1 MFQIKSYL
9 QYKNTP
15 DSKPRVLV
23 EGVDY
28 DTINFNSLQNYLIWK
43 EDIAQKIEKVAGLSD
58 CRSLLTVEIDGVE
71 WTLNSDV
78 FESPFGFYA
87 LFDSVYLGGY
97 LSSGNYGTN
106 DIKNSKVVGSFFDDP
121 AKYSKL
127 LWNCSEEEG
136 WQKVFKLLGIE
147 L

>member
-23 EGVDY
+23 KGINYEYSGGEKGEIQGLFEETEGG
-28 DTINFNSLQNYLIWK
+28 LLR
-43 EDIAQKIEKVAGLSD
+43 VADLSD

>member
-1 MFQIKSYL
+1 MFQINSHL
-9 QYKNTP
+9 QFRNTP
-15 DSKPRVLV
+15 DGKPRVLV
-23 EGVDY
+23 RGINYEYSGGEKGEIQGLFEETEGG
-28 DTINFNSLQNYLIWK
+28 LLR
-43 EDIAQKIEKVAGLSD
+43 VADLSD

>member
-1 MFQIKSYL
+1 
-9 QYKNTP
+9 
-15 DSKPRVLV
+15 
-23 EGVDY
+23 
-28 DTINFNSLQNYLIWK
+28 
-43 EDIAQKIEKVAGLSD
+43 
-58 CRSLLTVEIDGVE
+58 VEIDGVE

>member
-23 EGVDY
+23 RGINYEYSGGEKGEIQGLFEETEGG
-28 DTINFNSLQNYLIWK
+28 LLR
-43 EDIAQKIEKVAGLSD
+43 VADLSD

>member
-1 MFQIKSYL
+1 MFQINSHL
-9 QYKNTP
+9 QFRNTP
-15 DSKPRVLV
+15 DGKPRVLV
-23 EGVDY
+23 KGINYEYSGGEKGEIQGLFEETEGG
-28 DTINFNSLQNYLIWK
+28 LLR
-43 EDIAQKIEKVAGLSD
+43 VADLSD

>member
-23 EGVDY
+23 KGINYEYSGGEKGEIQGLFEEIEGG
-28 DTINFNSLQNYLIWK
+28 LLR
-43 EDIAQKIEKVAGLSD
+43 VADLSD
-58 CRSLLTVEIDGVE
+58 CRPLLTVEIDGVE

-127 LWNCSEEEG
+127 LWNCSEQKG

>member
-1 MFQIKSYL
+1 MFQINSHL
-9 QYKNTP
+9 QYRNTP
-15 DSKPRVLV
+15 DGKPRVLV
-23 EGVDY
+23 RGINYEYSGGEKGEIQGLFEEIEGG
-28 DTINFNSLQNYLIWK
+28 LLR
-43 EDIAQKIEKVAGLSD
+43 VADLSD

>member
-23 EGVDY
+23 KGINYEYSGGEKGEIQGLFEEIEGG
-28 DTINFNSLQNYLIWK
+28 LLR
-43 EDIAQKIEKVAGLSD
+43 VADLSD

>member
-1 MFQIKSYL
+1 MFQINSHL
-9 QYKNTP
+9 QFRNTP
-15 DSKPRVLV
+15 DGKPRVLV
-23 EGVDY
+23 RGINYEYSGGEKGEIQGLFEEIEGG
-28 DTINFNSLQNYLIWK
+28 LLR
-43 EDIAQKIEKVAGLSD
+43 VADLSD

>member
-1 MFQIKSYL
+1 MFQINSHL

-23 EGVDY
+23 RGINYEYSGGEKGEIQGLFEEIEGG
-28 DTINFNSLQNYLIWK
+28 LLR
-43 EDIAQKIEKVAGLSD
+43 VADLSD

>member
-1 MFQIKSYL
+1 MFQINSHL

-15 DSKPRVLV
+15 DGKPRVLV
-23 EGVDY
+23 RGINYEYSGGEKGEIQGLFEETEGG
-28 DTINFNSLQNYLIWK
+28 LLR
-43 EDIAQKIEKVAGLSD
+43 VADLSD

>member
-15 DSKPRVLV
+15 DGKPRVLV
-23 EGVDY
+23 RGINYEYSGGEKGEIQGLFEEIEGG
-28 DTINFNSLQNYLIWK
+28 LLR
-43 EDIAQKIEKVAGLSD
+43 VADLSD